1 MALPNTTPNSER
13 KANILK
19 TAWHGWLKFA
29 QILGTVQMVIIL
41 TVVSWVVP
49 AIMALPF
56 KLFSDPLAIK
66 GPDRVR
72 WIKRE
77 PAREMWA
84 EMQKQG

>member
-1 MALPNTTPNSER
+1 MDSTIQQTRSRLRTILPSPGS
-13 KANILK
+13 
-19 TAWHGWLKFA
+19 GWPRCGYTLLE
-29 QILGTVQMVIIL
+29 I
-41 TVVSWVVP
+41 VVVL

-77 PAREMWA
+77 PVGEMWA